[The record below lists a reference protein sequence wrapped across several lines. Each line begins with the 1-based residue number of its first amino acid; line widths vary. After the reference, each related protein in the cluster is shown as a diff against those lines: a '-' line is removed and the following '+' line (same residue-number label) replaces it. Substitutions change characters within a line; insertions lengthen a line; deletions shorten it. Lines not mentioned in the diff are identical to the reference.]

1 MINHCSAVYV
11 ASHFPP
17 ENQPPF
23 CGDLY
28 VFFYV
33 EKILCAFPS
42 VFYWEDFVLRIDER
56 NLNCTLHVANGS
68 AVPTWNNG
76 MSEKSQQ
83 RETGGSDR
91 ANKREEDPI
100 QVRKKPRG
108 ELFAIYLL

>member
-1 MINHCSAVYV
+1 MLQVI
-11 ASHFPP
+11 FPP
-17 ENQPPF
+17 KTNPLF
-23 CGDLY
+23 VVTCMF
-28 VFFYV
+28 FFYV

-100 QVRKKPRG
+100 QVRTKPRG
-108 ELFAIYLL
+108 ELFAI